1 MLTFQGGFAPFHPQL
16 LFLLIEKVTK
26 KIKACTITFPLSAK
40 FILFALGGAQGDLLI
55 PFGASLRLIHPSLH
69 RINR

>member
-1 MLTFQGGFAPFHPQL
+1 MGALPPNPQS

-26 KIKACTITFPLSAK
+26 KIKACTITFPLTAK
-40 FILFALGGAQGDLLI
+40 FILFALGGAQGDLLN
-55 PFGASLRLIHPSLH
+55 PFGASLRLVHPSLH